1 MSQSRATCT
10 GYKLTLKTMRVIIR
24 KLLVIVVEENT
35 VQTFVGSKM
44 QRATFVGKLAT
55 LNQFVNRQ
63 TNHKVKCLGVIMI
76 ENGAQGTGEM

>member
-1 MSQSRATCT
+1 M
-10 GYKLTLKTMRVIIR
+10 R

-35 VQTFVGSKM
+35 VHACVGSKM

-63 TNHKVKCLGVIMI
+63 NNHKVKCLGVIMI
-76 ENGAQGTGEM
+76 ENSAQGTGEM